1 MSITEME
8 VLDQC
13 ISDLLTSTQDIRT
26 PRSSLLNSS
35 LNQLVST
42 TNLVVTF
49 DTMFRTINFCFV
61 SFRVILHA

>member
-35 LNQLVST
+35 LNQLVSI
-42 TNLVVTF
+42 TNLEVALL
-49 DTMFRTINFCFV
+49 I
-61 SFRVILHA
+61 